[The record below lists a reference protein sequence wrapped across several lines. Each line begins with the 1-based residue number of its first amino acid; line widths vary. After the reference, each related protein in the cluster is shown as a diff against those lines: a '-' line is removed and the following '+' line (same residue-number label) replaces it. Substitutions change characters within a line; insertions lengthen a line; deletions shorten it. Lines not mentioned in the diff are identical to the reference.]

1 MGRFRKIIEDTL
13 NKADNPF
20 VIRLISSCGT
30 TNNLLEGGLILPDG
44 QIIKVFTES
53 TISYYDLV
61 SKVYSAVSSLND
73 NSELLEQFDLDIE
86 DNNIIKYSI
95 GHDFQPNFIALPSI
109 MITDQQK
116 AILQYIINALPE
128 DQDISVMSDED
139 LLKDVT
145 ATKGMSIETVL
156 DQLISEQLDEGEQK
170 VFDKDSGY
178 NSSDDEEYY
187 WDLIKEKWPD
197 AEKSITLDDFRNPEN
212 HRPWQCDYY
221 VPSEKMIIQIN
232 KNWKHGRRP
241 YNPEDP
247 SCQEDVEWLKSEKGE
262 YYDKVLYTWTELE
275 PLKRLIAKV
284 QGYKYVEIFNM
295 DEFDAWYKDPSLTY
309 EEYKHPTTLKYDR
322 DEYFAQK
329 ANGRDIYG
337 NDSNPHYSN

>member
-1 MGRFRKIIEDTL
+1 MGRFRKIIEDTV
-13 NKADNPF
+13 NKVDNPF
-20 VIRLISSCGT
+20 IVRLISTCGT
-30 TNNLLEGGLILPDG
+30 TNNLPEGGLILPDG
-44 QIIKVFTES
+44 QLIKVFTES

-61 SKVYSAVSSLND
+61 SKVYPAVSSLND
-73 NSELLEQFDLDIE
+73 NEDLIEQFDIDLT
-86 DNNIIKYSI
+86 DNCVIKYSI
-95 GHDFQPNFIALPSI
+95 GHNFQPNFVALPSI
-109 MITDQQK
+109 QITDIQK
-116 AILQYIINALPE
+116 QILQQIFNILPE
-128 DQDISVMSDED
+128 DQDISVMTEED
-139 LLKDVT
+139 LFQEVT
-145 ATKGMSIETVL
+145 AVKGTSVEKVL
-156 DQLISEQLDEGEQK
+156 DTLLSEQLDEGEQK

-275 PLKRLIAKV
+275 PLKRLIAKEL
-284 QGYKYVEIFNM
+284 GYKYVEIFNM
-295 DEFDAWYKDPSLTY
+295 DEFNTWYQNPSLTY

>member
-109 MITDQQK
+109 MVTDQQK

-145 ATKGMSIETVL
+145 ATKGL
-156 DQLISEQLDEGEQK
+156 N
-170 VFDKDSGY
+170 F
-178 NSSDDEEYY
+178 
-187 WDLIKEKWPD
+187 
-197 AEKSITLDDFRNPEN
+197 
-212 HRPWQCDYY
+212 
-221 VPSEKMIIQIN
+221 
-232 KNWKHGRRP
+232 
-241 YNPEDP
+241 
-247 SCQEDVEWLKSEKGE
+247 
-262 YYDKVLYTWTELE
+262 
-275 PLKRLIAKV
+275 
-284 QGYKYVEIFNM
+284 
-295 DEFDAWYKDPSLTY
+295 
-309 EEYKHPTTLKYDR
+309 
-322 DEYFAQK
+322 
-329 ANGRDIYG
+329 
-337 NDSNPHYSN
+337 